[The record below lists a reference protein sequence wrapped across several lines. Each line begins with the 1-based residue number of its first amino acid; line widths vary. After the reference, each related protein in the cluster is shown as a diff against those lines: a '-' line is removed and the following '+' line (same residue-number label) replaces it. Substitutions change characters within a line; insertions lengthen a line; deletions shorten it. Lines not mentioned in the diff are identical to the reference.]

1 MRDYQ
6 RQRSHRLWNLFGGRG
21 LEYRSVPIP
30 PLHSLKASLSTTATA
45 PHWPVASVARQTEK
59 PRFLISV
66 YSLWPSTQS
75 HSYSFKLPPFS
86 SSLVDF
92 FSPSD
97 PFQDSVSG
105 LHICL
110 KSSMARVEAML
121 KASQLF
127 SCFQKPQSLH
137 TLVHSTP
144 NTEPR

>member
-1 MRDYQ
+1 MGYGIF
-6 RQRSHRLWNLFGGRG
+6 WGRG
-21 LEYRSVPIP
+21 TWSAGSHPTSALPQGILVHHCHCPTLPCSNAA
-30 PLHSLKASLSTTATA
+30 K
-45 PHWPVASVARQTEK
+45 QTGK
-59 PRFLISV
+59 PRLLISV

-110 KSSMARVEAML
+110 KSSVARMVAML

-144 NTEPR
+144 NTASR